1 MRNYEC
7 MIILEP
13 TLEAEAIDA
22 LITRFSDLVNNNGG
36 KLENINKWGRRRLAY
51 QIGQNNEGYY
61 TIMTFQGENQT
72 IDELDRVLK
81 ITDGVIRHMIVR
93 LES

>member
-1 MRNYEC
+1 